1 MARSRANGPGCRW
14 VLWVQGC
21 SLRCPGCFNPQTHPS
36 GAGRRAGVDDLFGQ
50 AAALGGDIEGVTI
63 TGGEPL
69 EQCAGLL
76 PLLQRIRRET
86 PLSVLVFTG
95 FTWEELQG
103 RPAFPPGFRP
113 EILSYIDLLLAG
125 RFTAQPVSSPGPP
138 GLEHKSCHFL
148 SSRYT
153 GQDLAALAPAE
164 AFIRPDGAILYSGL
178 QPPRAA

>member
-1 MARSRANGPGCRW
+1 MDG
-14 VLWVQGC
+14 
-21 SLRCPGCFNPQTHPS
+21 
-36 GAGRRAGVDDLFGQ
+36 LFGQ
-50 AAALGGDIEGVTI
+50 IAALGGDIEGVTI

-103 RPAFPPGFRP
+103 RPASLPGFRP
-113 EILSYIDLLLAG
+113 EILSYVDLLLAG
-125 RFTAQPVSSPGPP
+125 RFTARPASSPGPP

-148 SSRYT
+148 SSRYSAK
-153 GQDLAALAPAE
+153 DLTALAPAE
-164 AFIRPDGAILYSGL
+164 AFIRLDGTILYSGL
-178 QPPRAA
+178 QPPRTA